1 MGNRPF
7 RKLVAV
13 ALVLAVCGSA
23 ASTQDAAGDPAADE
37 ELLRLLQ
44 QLDPDQLAK
53 LIAEANAQRLA
64 VEREQAIAEIRQGLL
79 YDPDQI
85 DEAAKLLES
94 RPARTR
100 DESILRINQ
109 ALDMVDQRFAE
120 ARRLLA
126 GNKPG
131 EAAVAAKKLL
141 DPHQA
146 TVVSAAQHLL
156 YADALQQARQFEEAA
171 EAYGDILK
179 AMPERISFAA
189 AAALRAGAS
198 YDRAGRGIYARDM
211 YDYCLT
217 NYALAIEEHE
227 FEQVATRLAELEAIY
242 SDPMAAVAGMM
253 GEARQKLES
262 ADSGR
267 QTQQAQREAAAIL
280 EDLIR
285 TLEEK
290 NQQNSSN
297 SQSSQRQRQT
307 KDSSSSSEQEQPT
320 TGPSGGDRP
329 TSPMENSRL
338 VPGKLPE
345 PSRLATVHDSDES
358 GDWASLP
365 PRKREA
371 IQQIMRKTMSD
382 RYRWIVS
389 DYHRRLAKEG
399 SE

>member
-1 MGNRPF
+1 M
-7 RKLVAV
+7 
-13 ALVLAVCGSA
+13 
-23 ASTQDAAGDPAADE
+23 
-37 ELLRLLQ
+37 
-44 QLDPDQLAK
+44 
-53 LIAEANAQRLA
+53 
-64 VEREQAIAEIRQGLL
+64 
-79 YDPDQI
+79 
-85 DEAAKLLES
+85 
-94 RPARTR
+94 
-100 DESILRINQ
+100 
-109 ALDMVDQRFAE
+109 DMVDQRFAD

-126 GNKPG
+126 QGKPG
-131 EAAVAAKKLL
+131 EAAVAARKLL

-156 YADALQQARQFEEAA
+156 YADALRRAGQFEEAA

-198 YDRAGRGIYARDM
+198 YDSARRGIYARDM

-217 NYALAIEEHE
+217 NYALAIEEDE
-227 FEQVATRLAELEAIY
+227 FEQVAARLAELEAIY
-242 SDPMAAVAGMM
+242 EDPMAAVATMM
-253 GEARQKLES
+253 GDARQKLQL
-262 ADSGR
+262 ADSG
-267 QTQQAQREAAAIL
+267 QTTQQAQREAAAIL

-285 TLEEK
+285 TMEEK
-290 NQQNSSN
+290 DQQNSSN
-297 SQSSQRQRQT
+297 SQGSQRQRQQ
-307 KDSSSSSEQEQPT
+307 KEGSSSSEQQKPA
-320 TGPSGGDRP
+320 TGSQSGNRPS
-329 TSPMENSRL
+329 SPMENSRL

-345 PSRLATVHDSDES
+345 PSRLANIHDSDES

-382 RYRWIVS
+382 RYRRIVS